1 MKRHIF
7 GLKPEELK
15 FEIVRVLKKLGFEI
29 REVEEGLIGVR
40 GSDEV
45 RVRVR
50 DIGQNPLGIPQTEAV
65 FECEEDIYN
74 RISSHIIHSNCL
86 VRPHYPFKPTGRL
99 HIRKCQNLYRPAH
112 NRGMMDIDHPLKRI

>member
-74 RISSHIIHSNCL
+74 RINLSSHQ
-86 VRPHYPFKPTGRL
+86 K
-99 HIRKCQNLYRPAH
+99 
-112 NRGMMDIDHPLKRI
+112 